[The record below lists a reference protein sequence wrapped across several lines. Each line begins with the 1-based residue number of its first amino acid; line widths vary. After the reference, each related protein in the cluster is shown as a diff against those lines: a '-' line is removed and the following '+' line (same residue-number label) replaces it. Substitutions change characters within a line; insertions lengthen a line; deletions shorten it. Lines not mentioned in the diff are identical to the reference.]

1 MDIESRVGALESAV
15 GDIRMA
21 LARIEERLSTLATRE
36 QVAELRG
43 SLESQIGQLRGAV
56 STLPTAWVMV
66 TAIVAGQVALAGL
79 IAAVT
84 FGLAH
89 LMGHI

>member
-1 MDIESRVGALESAV
+1 MP
-15 GDIRMA
+15 
-21 LARIEERLSTLATRE
+21 TLATRE

-56 STLPTAWVMV
+56 STLPTAWLMV
-66 TAIVAGQVALAGL
+66 TAIVAGQVTLAGL
-79 IAAVT
+79 IAAIT
-84 FGLAH
+84 FGLAR